1 MPAIKGDVIQLEA
14 ISPTVNHDTASIPL
28 VINTKPT
35 IAPTIECVVKLA
47 SHYYLQYRAKNPLP
61 TKMTSYL

>member
-14 ISPTVNHDTASIPL
+14 ISPTVNHETASIPL

-35 IAPTIECVVKLA
+35 INKFNKNYFKTRVKKTG
-47 SHYYLQYRAKNPLP
+47 YGFKNLD
-61 TKMTSYL
+61 